1 MAHAC
6 QPFTAGAAVIA
17 PVVLISATVLLAAY
31 LIYGRFLAR
40 RLQLDD
46 SRPTPAKTVND
57 GQDYVPA
64 SAGLLLGQHFSAIAA
79 AGPIVG
85 PVMAGIW
92 FGWLPALL
100 WIVLGSI
107 FIGGVHDFSSLVAS
121 LRHGG
126 ASIGEIV
133 RRNLSPTAYRLFLVF
148 VWLCLVYV
156 IAAFTD
162 ITAQTFRTVG
172 GGGEAFGAG
181 VAASSL
187 FYILAAMAMG
197 ILLYRF
203 GWKAGVAT
211 LVFLPLVL
219 LIIWAGPRLPA
230 PFLSL
235 LAAVPVKGWDV
246 ILLGYC
252 FVASVIPVWLLLQ
265 PRGYLGGWLL
275 YLVIAAGLGGA
286 LFGGLPATYPAL
298 HLDGLNSLLNGKQ
311 LFPLLFIT
319 IACGA
324 CSGFHGIVA
333 SGTTSK
339 QLARERDARPVGY
352 GAMLLEALV
361 AVLALATVMA
371 LAPGSPALKE
381 DPNLIYA
388 RGIARYLGMAGID
401 PGLALSFALL
411 AFSTFVYDTL
421 DVCTRLARYI
431 LQEFT
436 GLKGRLGSV
445 VATAATLA
453 LPLLF
458 LLSTRE
464 KGYLVAW
471 PIFGSSNQLL
481 AALTLLALAV
491 WLKNSG
497 KRFGFVLLPLAV
509 MLVMSLWS
517 LLLLVKPFL
526 AGAGGFDSLLS
537 AAFGLILLVLSLF
550 LLAETARVMRRRP
563 ARDAAGPG

>member
-1 MAHAC
+1 M
-6 QPFTAGAAVIA
+6 IA
-17 PVVLISATVLLAAY
+17 LVVLVSAAVLLAAY
-31 LIYGRFLAR
+31 LVYGRFLAN

-46 SRPTPAKTVND
+46 AKPTPAVTIND
-57 GQDYVPA
+57 GQDYVAA
-64 SAGLLLGQHFSAIAA
+64 SSGLLLGQHFSAIAA

-85 PVMAGIW
+85 PVLAGIW

-121 LRHGG
+121 VRHGG
-126 ASIGEIV
+126 TSIGEIV
-133 RRNLSPTAYRLFLVF
+133 RRNLSPAAYRLFLAF
-148 VWLCLVYV
+148 VWLCLIYV

-172 GGGEAFGAG
+172 AGGEPFGAG

-197 ILLYRF
+197 VLLYRF
-203 GWKAGVAT
+203 GWKAGKAT
-211 LVFLPLVL
+211 IIFLPLVM
-219 LIIWAGPRLPA
+219 LIIWIGPRLPV
-230 PFLSL
+230 PILDL
-235 LAAVPVKGWDV
+235 LASVSVKGWDI

-252 FVASVIPVWLLLQ
+252 FIASIIPVWLLLQ

-275 YLVIAAGLGGA
+275 YLVIFAGLGGA
-286 LFGGLPATYPAL
+286 LFGRIPALYPAL
-298 HLDGLNSLLNGKQ
+298 NLQGLNSSLNGKQ

-352 GAMLLEALV
+352 GAMLLEGLV

-388 RGIARYLGMAGID
+388 RGIARYLGLAGID
-401 PGLALSFALL
+401 PALALSFALL

-431 LQEFT
+431 LQEFA
-436 GLKGRLGSV
+436 GLKGKAGV
-445 VATAATLA
+445 VLATTVTLA

-458 LLSTRE
+458 LLSTKE

-497 KRFGFVLLPLAV
+497 RRAGFVLLPLAI

-517 LLLLVKPFL
+517 LVLLVKPFL
-526 AGAGGFDSLLS
+526 TGAAGFDSLL
-537 AAFGLILLVLSLF
+537 AAVFGLVLLVLSFF
-550 LLAETARVMRRRP
+550 LLVETGRALRRRQ
-563 ARDAAGPG
+563 G

>member
-1 MAHAC
+1 
-6 QPFTAGAAVIA
+6 VIA
-17 PVVLISATVLLAAY
+17 PIVLISTAVLALAY
-31 LIYGRFLAR
+31 LVYGRFLAR

-46 SRPTPAKTVND
+46 SKPTPAVTVND

-85 PVMAGIW
+85 PVLAGIW

-100 WIVLGSI
+100 WIILGSI
-107 FIGGVHDFSSLVAS
+107 FIGGVHDFTSLVAS
-121 LRHGG
+121 VRHSG

-133 RRNLSPTAYRLFLVF
+133 RRNLSPTAYRLFLAF
-148 VWLCLVYV
+148 VWLCLIYV

-162 ITAQTFRTVG
+162 ITAQTFRAVG
-172 GGGEAFGAG
+172 GNGEAFGAG

-187 FYILAAMAMG
+187 FYILAAMIMG

-203 GWKAGVAT
+203 GWKAGKAT
-211 LVFLPLVL
+211 LIFLPLVM
-219 LIIWAGPRLPA
+219 LIIWVGPQLPA
-230 PFLSL
+230 SILNLIAS
-235 LAAVPVKGWDV
+235 VSVKGWDV
-246 ILLGYC
+246 VLLGYC
-252 FVASVIPVWLLLQ
+252 FFASVIPVWLLLQ

-275 YLVIAAGLGGA
+275 YMVIAIGLGGA
-286 LFGGLPATYPAL
+286 LFGRIPVAYPAVNL
-298 HLDGLNSLLNGKQ
+298 HGLSSVLNGKP
-311 LFPLLFIT
+311 LLPLLFIT

-339 QLARERDARPVGY
+339 QLARECDARPVGY

-388 RGIARYLGMAGID
+388 RGIARYLGMAGIN
-401 PGLALSFALL
+401 PSLALSFALL

-431 LQEFT
+431 LQEFA
-436 GLKGRLGSV
+436 GLKGKAGGYL
-445 VATAATLA
+445 ATAATLI

-458 LLSTRE
+458 LLSTKE

-491 WLKNSG
+491 WLKHSG
-497 KRFGFVLLPLAV
+497 RRIGFVLLPLAV
-509 MLVMSLWS
+509 MLVMSMWS
-517 LLLLVKPFL
+517 LVLLVKPFL
-526 AGAGGFDSLLS
+526 AGSTGLDNLLS
-537 AAFGLILLVLSLF
+537 AVLSMILLLLSLF
-550 LLAETARVMRRRP
+550 LLAETARVLRRRQ
-563 ARDAAGPG
+563 G

>member
-1 MAHAC
+1 M
-6 QPFTAGAAVIA
+6 IA
-17 PVVLISATVLLAAY
+17 PVVLISAAILAVAY
-31 LIYGRFLAR
+31 LVYGRFLAR

-46 SRPTPAKTVND
+46 SRPTPAVTVND
-57 GQDYVPA
+57 GLDYVPA
-64 SAGLLLGQHFSAIAA
+64 SGGLLLGQHFSAISA

-85 PVMAGIW
+85 PVLAGIW

-107 FIGGVHDFSSLVAS
+107 FIGGVHDFSSLIAS
-121 LRHGG
+121 VRHGG

-133 RRNLSPTAYRLFLVF
+133 RRNLSPTAYRLFLTF
-148 VWLCLVYV
+148 VWLCLIYV

-162 ITAQTFRTVG
+162 ITAQTFRAVG
-172 GGGEAFGAG
+172 GSGEAFGAG

-187 FYILAAMAMG
+187 FYILAAMVMG
-197 ILLYRF
+197 VLLYRF
-203 GWKAGVAT
+203 GWKAGKAT
-211 LVFLPLVL
+211 LIFLPLVM
-219 LIIWAGPRLPA
+219 LIIWLGPHLPA
-230 PFLSL
+230 SMLNLIAS
-235 LAAVPVKGWDV
+235 VPVKGWDV
-246 ILLGYC
+246 VLLAYC
-252 FVASVIPVWLLLQ
+252 FFASVIPVWLLLQ

-286 LFGGLPATYPAL
+286 LFGGIPAVYPAVNL
-298 HLDGLNSLLNGKQ
+298 EGLNSLLNGKP
-311 LFPLLFIT
+311 LLPLLFIT

-371 LAPGSPALKE
+371 LAPGSPELKE

-388 RGIARYLGMAGID
+388 RGIARYLGLAGID
-401 PGLALSFALL
+401 PSLALSFALL

-436 GLKGRLGSV
+436 GLKGRAGGWL
-445 VATAATLA
+445 ATAGTLV

-491 WLKNSG
+491 WLKHSG
-497 KRFGFVLLPLAV
+497 RRIGFLLLPLAV
-509 MLVMSLWS
+509 MFIMSLWS
-517 LLLLVKPFL
+517 LVLLVKPFVT
-526 AGAGGFDSLLS
+526 GSTGFDTLLS

-550 LLAETARVMRRRP
+550 LLAETVRVLRRRP
-563 ARDAAGPG
+563 KGDGRTV

>member
-1 MAHAC
+1 M
-6 QPFTAGAAVIA
+6 IA
-17 PVVLISATVLLAAY
+17 PVVFIAAAILAAAY
-31 LIYGRFLAR
+31 LVYGRFLAR
-40 RLQLDD
+40 RLKLDD
-46 SRPTPAKTVND
+46 AKPTPAVTVND

-64 SAGLLLGQHFSAIAA
+64 SSGLLLGQHFSAIAA

-100 WIVLGSI
+100 WIILGSI

-121 LRHGG
+121 VRHGG

-133 RRNLSPTAYRLFLVF
+133 RRNLSPTAHRLFLSF
-148 VWLCLVYV
+148 VWLCLIYV

-172 GGGEAFGAG
+172 ARGEAFGAG
-181 VAASSL
+181 VAASSM

-197 ILLYRF
+197 VLLYRF
-203 GWKAGVAT
+203 KWRAGRAT
-211 LVFLPLVL
+211 LLFLPLVL
-219 LIIWAGPRLPA
+219 FIIWIGPRLPA
-230 PFLSL
+230 PVLGL
-235 LAAVPVKGWDV
+235 IAAVPVKGWDV

-275 YLVIAAGLGGA
+275 YLVIFAGLGGA
-286 LFGGLPATYPAL
+286 LFGGIPAAYPAV

-324 CSGFHGIVA
+324 CSGFHGVVA

-371 LAPGSPALKE
+371 LAPDSPALKE

-388 RGIARYLGMAGID
+388 RGIARYLGLAGID

-436 GLKGRLGSV
+436 GLKGRAGV
-445 VATAATLA
+445 VLATAATLA

-458 LLSTRE
+458 LLFTRE

-491 WLKNSG
+491 WLKHSG
-497 KRFGFVLLPLAV
+497 RRIGFVLLPLAV

-517 LLLLVKPFL
+517 LLLLIRPFL
-526 AGAGGFDSLLS
+526 AGVSGFDSLLS
-537 AAFGLILLVLSLF
+537 AIFGLILLVLSVF
-550 LLAETARVMRRRP
+550 LLAETARVLRRRP
-563 ARDAAGPG
+563 ARNRETPA

>member
-1 MAHAC
+1 MIA
-6 QPFTAGAAVIA
+6 PIVVLSAAVLA
-17 PVVLISATVLLAAY
+17 VAYVV
-31 LIYGRFLAR
+31 YGRFLAR

-46 SRPTPAKTVND
+46 SRPTPAVTVND
-57 GQDYVPA
+57 GRDYVPA
-64 SAGLLLGQHFSAIAA
+64 SAGLLLGQHFSAISA

-85 PVMAGIW
+85 PVLAGIW
-92 FGWLPALL
+92 FGWLPALM
-100 WIVLGSI
+100 WIILGSI
-107 FIGGVHDFSSLVAS
+107 FIGGVHDFSSLIAS
-121 LRHGG
+121 VRHGG

-133 RRNLSPTAYRLFLVF
+133 RRNLSPTAYRLFLAF

-162 ITAQTFRTVG
+162 ITAQTFHTVG
-172 GGGEAFGAG
+172 GHGEAFGAG

-187 FYILAAMAMG
+187 FYIMAAMAMG
-197 ILLYRF
+197 VLLYRF
-203 GWKAGVAT
+203 HWQAGKAT
-211 LVFLPLVL
+211 LVFLPLVM
-219 LIIWAGPRLPA
+219 LIIWVGPHLSA
-230 PFLSL
+230 PILQL
-235 LAAVPVKGWDV
+235 IAAVPVKGWDI

-252 FVASVIPVWLLLQ
+252 FFAAVIPVWLLLQ

-286 LFGGLPATYPAL
+286 LFGRIPIAYPAVNL
-298 HLDGLNSLLNGKQ
+298 RGLSSVLNGKPM
-311 LFPLLFIT
+311 LPLLFIT

-371 LAPGSPALKE
+371 LAPGSAALKE

-401 PGLALSFALL
+401 PALALSFALL

-436 GLKGRLGSV
+436 GFKGKAGVWL
-445 VATAATLA
+445 ATAATLV

-458 LLSTRE
+458 LLSTKE

-491 WLKNSG
+491 WLKKDG
-497 KRFGFVLLPLAV
+497 RRIGFVLLPLAI
-509 MLVMSLWS
+509 MLAMSLWS
-517 LLLLVKPFL
+517 LVLLVKPFL
-526 AGAGGFDSLLS
+526 AGVNGLDSLLS
-537 AAFGLILLVLSLF
+537 AVLGLILLLLSVF
-550 LLAETARVMRRRP
+550 LLAETARVLRRQK
-563 ARDAAGPG
+563 GSS

>member
-1 MAHAC
+1 MIALIVL
-6 QPFTAGAAVIA
+6 GSAAVLA
-17 PVVLISATVLLAAY
+17 AAY
-31 LIYGRFLAR
+31 LVYGRFLAS

-46 SRPTPAKTVND
+46 SKPTPAVTVND

-64 SAGLLLGQHFSAIAA
+64 SAGLLLGQHFSAISA

-85 PVMAGIW
+85 PVLAGIW
-92 FGWLPALL
+92 FGWLPALM
-100 WIVLGSI
+100 WIILGSI
-107 FIGGVHDFSSLVAS
+107 FIGGVHDFSSLIAS
-121 LRHGG
+121 VRHGG

-133 RRNLSPTAYRLFLVF
+133 RRNLSPTAYRLFLAF

-162 ITAQTFRTVG
+162 ITAQTFRAMG
-172 GGGEAFGAG
+172 GSGEPFGAG

-197 ILLYRF
+197 ILLYRWR
-203 GWKAGVAT
+203 WKVGKAT
-211 LVFLPLVL
+211 LVFLPLVM
-219 LIIWAGPRLPA
+219 LIIWLGPHLPA
-230 PFLSL
+230 SWLHLIAS
-235 LAAVPVKGWDV
+235 VPVKGWDV
-246 ILLGYC
+246 VLLGYC
-252 FVASVIPVWLLLQ
+252 FFAAIIPVWLLLQ

-286 LFGGLPATYPAL
+286 LFGRIPLAYPAL
-298 HLDGLNSLLNGKQ
+298 NLHGLASVLNGKP
-311 LFPLLFIT
+311 LLPLLFIT

-388 RGIARYLGMAGID
+388 RGIARYLGLAGID
-401 PGLALSFALL
+401 PALALSFALL

-436 GLKGRLGSV
+436 GLKGRAGGWL
-445 VATAATLA
+445 ATAATLV

-458 LLSTRE
+458 LLSTKE

-491 WLKNSG
+491 WLKHSG
-497 KRFGFVLLPLAV
+497 RRIGFVIIPLAV
-509 MLVMSLWS
+509 MLVMSMWS
-517 LLLLVKPFL
+517 LVLLVKPFL
-526 AGAGGFDSLLS
+526 SGSTGFDNLLS
-537 AAFGLILLVLSLF
+537 AVLGLILLVLSLF
-550 LLAETARVMRRRP
+550 LLAETARVLNRRRAEP
-563 ARDAAGPG
+563 VARDQKR